1 MSKEK
6 LHLLLLEAFLRS
18 NRRLAQQLPQAGLLP
33 GQPKI
38 LEFLLEHNTSTQ
50 TAVSEGCFLDKSTVT
65 TLLKRMEKDNLIYKQ
80 AHPTDQRSSLI
91 CLTEK
96 GNEKAIW
103 VQQSLNAIDKAE
115 FASIPSNEREQ
126 FLATLGKII
135 ANQKKW

>member
-18 NRRLAQQLPQAGLLP
+18 NHRLSQQLPQASLLP

-38 LEFLLEHNTSTQ
+38 LEFLLEHNASTQ
-50 TAVSEGCFLDKSTVT
+50 KAVSEGCFLDKSTVT
-65 TLLKRMEKDNLIYKQ
+65 TLLKPMEKDSLIYKQ

-96 GNEKAIW
+96 GKEKALW
-103 VQQSLNAIDKAE
+103 VQQSLNAIDETE
-115 FASIPSNEREQ
+115 FTSIPSAEREQ

>member
-1 MSKEK
+1 
-6 LHLLLLEAFLRS
+6 
-18 NRRLAQQLPQAGLLP
+18 
-33 GQPKI
+33 
-38 LEFLLEHNTSTQ
+38 
-50 TAVSEGCFLDKSTVT
+50 
-65 TLLKRMEKDNLIYKQ
+65 MEKDNLIYKQ

-103 VQQSLNAIDKAE
+103 VQQSLNAIDEAE

>member
-18 NRRLAQQLPQAGLLP
+18 NRRLSQQLPQAGLLP

-38 LEFLLEHNTSTQ
+38 LEFLLEHNASTQ
-50 TAVSEGCFLDKSTVT
+50 KAVSEGCFLDKSTVT
-65 TLLKRMEKDNLIYKQ
+65 TLLKRMEKDILIYKQ
-80 AHPTDQRSSLI
+80 PHPTDQRSSLI

-96 GNEKAIW
+96 GKEKALW
-103 VQQSLNAIDKAE
+103 VQQSLNAIDETE
-115 FASIPSNEREQ
+115 FASIPSAEREQ

>member
-18 NRRLAQQLPQAGLLP
+18 NRRLAQLPQAGLLP

-50 TAVSEGCFLDKSTVT
+50 KAVSEGCFLDKSTVT

-103 VQQSLNAIDKAE
+103 VQQSLNAIDEAE

-135 ANQKKW
+135 ANQKTW

>member
-1 MSKEK
+1 MEK

-18 NRRLAQQLPQAGLLP
+18 NRQLSQQLPQVNLLP

-38 LEFLLEHNTSTQ
+38 LEFLLGNDGCTQ
-50 TAVSEGCFLDKSTVT
+50 RTISEGCFLDKSTIT
-65 TLLKRMEKDNLIYKQ
+65 TLLKRMEKDNLIYKKH
-80 AHPTDQRSSLI
+80 HPTDQRSSLI
-91 CLTEK
+91 YLTENGK
-96 GNEKAIW
+96 EKALW
-103 VQQSLNAIDKAE
+103 VQQSLNAIDEAE

>member
-1 MSKEK
+1 MSMEK

-18 NRRLAQQLPQAGLLP
+18 NRQLSQQLPQVNLLP

-38 LEFLLEHNTSTQ
+38 LEFLLGNDGCTQ
-50 TAVSEGCFLDKSTVT
+50 RTISEGCFLDKSTIT
-65 TLLKRMEKDNLIYKQ
+65 TLLKRMEKDNLIYKKH
-80 AHPTDQRSSLI
+80 HPTDQRSSLI
-91 CLTEK
+91 YLTENGK
-96 GNEKAIW
+96 EKALW
-103 VQQSLNAIDKAE
+103 VQQSLNAIDEAE

>member
-18 NRRLAQQLPQAGLLP
+18 NRLLCQQLPQVDLLP

-38 LEFLLEHNTSTQ
+38 LEFLLENDGCTQ
-50 TAVSEGCFLDKSTVT
+50 RTISEGCFLDKSTIT
-65 TLLKRMEKDNLIYKQ
+65 TVLKRMEKDKLIYKE

-91 CLTEK
+91 YLTEK
-96 GNEKAIW
+96 GKEKALW
-103 VQQSLNAIDKAE
+103 VQQSLNAIDETE
-115 FASIPSNEREQ
+115 FDSIPSAEREQ

>member
-18 NRRLAQQLPQAGLLP
+18 NRRLSQQLPKAGLLP

-38 LEFLLEHNTSTQ
+38 LEFLLEHNASTQ
-50 TAVSEGCFLDKSTVT
+50 KAVSEGCFLDKSTVT
-65 TLLKRMEKDNLIYKQ
+65 TLLKHMEKDSLIYKQ
-80 AHPTDQRSSLI
+80 PHPTDQRSSLI

-96 GNEKAIW
+96 GKEKALW
-103 VQQSLNAIDKAE
+103 VHQSLNAIDETE
-115 FASIPSNEREQ
+115 FASITSAKREQ